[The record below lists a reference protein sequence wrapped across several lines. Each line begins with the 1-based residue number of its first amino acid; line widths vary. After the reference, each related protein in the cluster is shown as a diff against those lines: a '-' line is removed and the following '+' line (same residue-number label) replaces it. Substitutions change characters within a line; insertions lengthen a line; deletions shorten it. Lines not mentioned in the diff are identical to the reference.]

1 MALTQE
7 EQMQQ
12 FNDKS
17 KSQVQQYNEQQQ
29 TMQMGTGN
37 PQSATYQASL
47 GPAATNQQPTQFATQ
62 ITPEQ
67 LAAQT
72 QANAA
77 QNSYTPTQQ
86 PAAVIRAGQPSA
98 QQNVAQQPDA
108 DAIQAQMQQQQ
119 QKQQQINNA
128 MQERFGE
135 RGKPD
140 NFIPE
145 FESKMKALQDNMKA
159 TNSAFF
165 TSKGIAE
172 GDYPAMRKYMRDNPN
187 AEQELDAVLQTDQQQ
202 VDALTQQLESNPA
215 FQAFQTEAREYQQQL
230 ESDGTK
236 GRGGDFAAAAS
247 ALVGIGGPERRITD
261 DPDPVDILQTDPVLE
276 QPPTT
281 DSPKVFSPQQDKL
294 DVVNQ
299 ELADLYANK
308 DTDVPGP
315 ELKGEARTK
324 ALYDI
329 NQSLLTV
336 ATSNTYDEKYD
347 LVPPYGEVNIA
358 DSVALLRF
366 QNGMTVDQA
375 VTDKMN
381 ALLES
386 ARGTVKLG
394 APRDYIPI
402 DSSEL
407 PEGFTVPA
415 EGVPTEETVEVFH
428 NPITGETFTATTTG
442 FGVPANSDWVR
453 GAPPEGQWD
462 AISAKTK
469 EQQNASLAAMGE
481 GQQRL
486 VSTAIKSPEDLAQA
500 ATVAK
505 IDPDTTG
512 AEIAEGTGDAG
523 KTTDITAK
531 TITDGESA
539 ATPEDITASTYDA
552 TQSTDR
558 VKQALEGG
566 VDFNTMIDSV
576 KGTGPV
582 KDLYGEISWDAT
594 TGKFKTSGTEGGY
607 DQTGMP
613 LMGMPPREYTPEE
626 FSEEFDTPLVTT
638 KGVKAADS
646 DVTKSVTG
654 AVGTLSEGAKPVGA
668 TMDPDFD
675 ADIAAGKRVIGDK
688 ELSEAQGQDAEAIKT
703 AISEGKAAAAIEAA
717 QTTVGDKEIAKAA
730 QIAEKDMATA
740 EAMTMEGLADD
751 AVAVAKKME
760 AFTVDD
766 GTLAE
771 FKEGKIEAQDT
782 VQGQLTSLMASF
794 DDGTPS
800 WAAGAMR
807 AANEAMAT
815 RGLSGSSM
823 AAAAIVQAAMESA
836 LPIAMQDADTFRSM
850 KLDNLGRQ
858 QQIALTNAA
867 AQQGVKLQNFTAEQ
881 TAMLQNSQNA
891 FSLQTQNLSNM
902 QAAVIATAQ
911 IKASL
916 QGKNLDNLQQANLAE
931 AARYAEV
938 NNLNLNN
945 RQQALLQDSLNN
957 TQVSLAN
964 LSNKQQAYTTDANLA
979 ASLQGKQIDNKQ
991 QVAVLNSAK
1000 YMEANNLSFSSE
1012 EREELHNSEL
1022 MTSIGLAELS
1032 NKQAATLQ
1040 KAAAFAAMDMT
1051 NLSNQQQA
1059 QVENARNF
1067 LQMDLANL
1075 SNEQQVE
1082 IFKAQSIQQSIL
1094 SDTAASN
1101 AAKQFNASSENQTNQ
1116 FMADLKSTTDRFNVT
1131 QANAIKQFNVSEENA
1146 IATFNKEQS
1155 DARDEF
1161 NTKNALVLA
1170 QSNAAWRQSVAT
1182 ADTAAQNDANMQ
1194 LAKTE
1199 NAFTASTLDQVWQ
1212 RERDLL
1218 SYAWQADNNALDRI
1232 NNVILED
1239 MRLDTATSNN
1249 AATIAA
1255 SERVARSNM
1264 WGQIGAAAVKGADLF
1279 GLG

>member
-1 MALTQE
+1 MDLEAQIAAINAKYAPLLV
-7 EQMQQ
+7 
-12 FNDKS
+12 NA
-17 KSQVQQYNEQQQ
+17 
-29 TMQMGTGN
+29 GN
-37 PQSATYQASL
+37 QDEPGEAKRIVNAQKDAEILAVRNA
-47 GPAATNQQPTQFATQ
+47 AATTTASTKSGSTNVSYVDGVKQATFD
-62 ITPEQ
+62 T
-67 LAAQT
+67 L
-72 QANAA
+72 
-77 QNSYTPTQQ
+77 QN
-86 PAAVIRAGQPSA
+86 QPSNNSVSKNPADYGSIGNQTFSAEDILKASVGQGTLYSEYDINGDGKIGSEDALLVA
-98 QQNVAQQPDA
+98 QQNNGNSFAPYL
-108 DAIQAQMQQQQ
+108 MT
-119 QKQQQINNA
+119 
-128 MQERFGE
+128 
-135 RGKPD
+135 
-140 NFIPE
+140 PE
-145 FESKMKALQDNMKA
+145 FGTGVFDPIRQQ
-159 TNSAFF
+159 TN
-165 TSKGIAE
+165 
-172 GDYPAMRKYMRDNPN
+172 
-187 AEQELDAVLQTDQQQ
+187 LD
-202 VDALTQQLESNPA
+202 
-215 FQAFQTEAREYQQQL
+215 
-230 ESDGTK
+230 K
-236 GRGGDFAAAAS
+236 
-247 ALVGIGGPERRITD
+247 
-261 DPDPVDILQTDPVLE
+261 
-276 QPPTT
+276 
-281 DSPKVFSPQQDKL
+281 
-294 DVVNQ
+294 VNQ
-299 ELADLYANK
+299 ELADLYAM
-308 DTDVPGP
+308 DRTQYDVDYQP
-315 ELKGEARTK
+315 
-324 ALYDI
+324 
-329 NQSLLTV
+329 
-336 ATSNTYDEKYD
+336 
-347 LVPPYGEVNIA
+347 
-358 DSVALLRF
+358 
-366 QNGMTVDQA
+366 
-375 VTDKMN
+375 VT
-381 ALLES
+381 
-386 ARGTVKLG
+386 
-394 APRDYIPI
+394 
-402 DSSEL
+402 EL
-407 PEGFTVPA
+407 PKGVSEPA
-415 EGVPTEETVEVFH
+415 EDAD
-428 NPITGETFTATTTG
+428 ITGEGETFYNPKTGQTYTTPNSG
-442 FGVPANSDWVR
+442 YSVPKGGDWVK
-453 GAPPEGQWD
+453 GTPEGKFNAYD
-462 AISAKTK
+462 LALAAKTK
-469 EQQNASLAAMGE
+469 EQQAASLAAMGE
-481 GQQRL
+481 GQQDL
-486 VSTAIKSPEDLAQA
+486 VSTAIKSPEDLAQEA
-500 ATVAK
+500 AVAK
-505 IDPDTTG
+505 IDPDTAG
-512 AEIAEGTGDAG
+512 AEIPTGGVDFRTMIDNINVETRGGDPLEKLIGAISWDATAGKFKTAGTEGGYDGLGMPQLGMPAKEYTPEEFAKEFDTPLVIAPTPGDAG

-531 TITDGESA
+531 TITDGAKAKTPDTIKA
-539 ATPEDITASTYDA
+539 ATYDA
-552 TQSTDR
+552 DKSLTD
-558 VKQALEGG
+558 
-566 VDFNTMIDSV
+566 
-576 KGTGPV
+576 V
-582 KDLYGEISWDAT
+582 KDELSN
-594 TGKFKTSGTEGGY
+594 
-607 DQTGMP
+607 
-613 LMGMPPREYTPEE
+613 
-626 FSEEFDTPLVTT
+626 
-638 KGVKAADS
+638 VKAADG

-654 AVGTLSEGAKPVGA
+654 AVGNLSEGAKPVGA

-675 ADIAAGKRVIGDK
+675 ADIAAGKRVILEGSK

-703 AISEGKAAAAIEAA
+703 AISEGEAAAPIEAA
-717 QTTVGDKEIAKAA
+717 QTTVGTKEIAKAA
-730 QIAEKDMATA
+730 KIAEKDMATA
-740 EAMTMEGLADD
+740 EAMTMDGLAYD
-751 AVAVAKKME
+751 AVAVAKKMQ
-760 AFTVDD
+760 AFTIDD

-836 LPIAMQDADTFRSM
+836 LPIAVQDADTFRSM

-945 RQQALLQDSLNN
+945 RQQAVLQDSLNN

-1040 KAAAFAAMDMT
+1040 KAAAFAAMDMA

-1116 FMADLKSTTDRFNVT
+1116 FMADLKATTDRFNVT
-1131 QANAIKQFNVSEENA
+1131 QENAIKQFNVSEQNA

-1155 DARDEF
+1155 DSRDEF
-1161 NTKNALVLA
+1161 NTKNALVVA

-1218 SYAWQADNNALDRI
+1218 SYAWQADNNSLDRI
-1232 NNVILED
+1232 NSVILED

-1264 WGQIGAAAVKGADLF
+1264 WGQIGAAAVKGTDLF
-1279 GLG
+1279 G

>member
-1 MALTQE
+1 VDLEAQIAAINAKYAPLLV
-7 EQMQQ
+7 
-12 FNDKS
+12 DA
-17 KSQVQQYNEQQQ
+17 VNESGAEKVKVKAQK
-29 TMQMGTGN
+29 
-37 PQSATYQASL
+37 
-47 GPAATNQQPTQFATQ
+47 AA
-62 ITPEQ
+62 E
-67 LAAQT
+67 
-72 QANAA
+72 
-77 QNSYTPTQQ
+77 
-86 PAAVIRAGQPSA
+86 IRAA
-98 QQNVAQQPDA
+98 
-108 DAIQAQMQQQQ
+108 
-119 QKQQQINNA
+119 
-128 MQERFGE
+128 
-135 RGKPD
+135 
-140 NFIPE
+140 
-145 FESKMKALQDNMKA
+145 KA
-159 TNSAFF
+159 
-165 TSKGIAE
+165 
-172 GDYPAMRKYMRDNPN
+172 
-187 AEQELDAVLQTDQQQ
+187 
-202 VDALTQQLESNPA
+202 
-215 FQAFQTEAREYQQQL
+215 
-230 ESDGTK
+230 
-236 GRGGDFAAAAS
+236 AAAAS
-247 ALVGIGGPERRITD
+247 SVTITGTGDTGSLPEGVTPVASSQAVGYEEAIGGEQLTRGSDGLYYLNGVLATGDSSKSGSANVKYVNGVKQATFATLQNQPTGTPFSKNPADYGSIGNQTFSAE
-261 DPDPVDILQTDPVLE
+261 DILKASAGQGTLYSEYDINGDGKINSADAQLVLQQNNNNKSAPYLMPPEFGTGVFDPIRQQTNL
-276 QPPTT
+276 
-281 DSPKVFSPQQDKL
+281 DK
-294 DVVNQ
+294 VNQ
-299 ELADLYANK
+299 ELADLYTM
-308 DTDVPGP
+308 DRTQYDVDYQP
-315 ELKGEARTK
+315 
-324 ALYDI
+324 
-329 NQSLLTV
+329 
-336 ATSNTYDEKYD
+336 
-347 LVPPYGEVNIA
+347 
-358 DSVALLRF
+358 
-366 QNGMTVDQA
+366 
-375 VTDKMN
+375 VT
-381 ALLES
+381 
-386 ARGTVKLG
+386 
-394 APRDYIPI
+394 
-402 DSSEL
+402 EL
-407 PEGFTVPA
+407 PKGVSEPA
-415 EGVPTEETVEVFH
+415 EGADVKGE
-428 NPITGETFTATTTG
+428 GETFYNPKTGQTYTTPNSG
-442 FGVPANSDWVR
+442 YSVPEGGDWVK
-453 GAPPEGQWD
+453 GTPEGKFNSYD
-462 AISAKTK
+462 LALAAKTS
-469 EQQNASLAAMGE
+469 EQQAASLAAMGE
-481 GQQRL
+481 GQQDL
-486 VSTAIKSPEDLAQA
+486 VSTAIKNPEDLAQK

-505 IDPDTTG
+505 IDPDTKG
-512 AEIAEGTGDAG
+512 AEIATSVPRDYKQVSSEEAGFTPPPADTAVTQAFEDFYNPVTGETVTVNTGGYTPPKDWVKGTPEGQFQAAGPGDAG

-539 ATPEDITASTYDA
+539 DTPAAISAETYSADKSL
-552 TQSTDR
+552 T
-558 VKQALEGG
+558 E
-566 VDFNTMIDSV
+566 
-576 KGTGPV
+576 V
-582 KDLYGEISWDAT
+582 KDELLD
-594 TGKFKTSGTEGGY
+594 
-607 DQTGMP
+607 
-613 LMGMPPREYTPEE
+613 
-626 FSEEFDTPLVTT
+626 
-638 KGVKAADS
+638 VKAAEG
-646 DVTKSVTG
+646 DVTKSVTE
-654 AVGTLSEGAKPVGA
+654 AVGNLSEDAKPVGA

-675 ADIAAGKRVIGDK
+675 ADIAAGKRQILEGSK

-703 AISEGKAAAAIEAA
+703 AISEGKAAAPIEAA
-717 QTTVGDKEIAKAA
+717 QTTVGTKEIAKAA

-740 EAMTMEGLADD
+740 EAMTMDGLADD

-760 AFTVDD
+760 AFTIDD

-945 RQQALLQDSLNN
+945 RQQAVLQDSLNN

-1082 IFKAQSIQQSIL
+1082 IFKAQSIQQTIL

-1101 AAKQFNASSENQTNQ
+1101 ASKQFNASSENQTNQ

-1146 IATFNKEQS
+1146 IAKFNKEQS
-1155 DARDEF
+1155 DSRDEF
-1161 NTKNALVLA
+1161 NTKNALVVA
-1170 QSNAAWRQSVAT
+1170 QSNALWRQSVAT
-1182 ADTAAQNDANMQ
+1182 TDTAEQNEANMQ

-1218 SYAWQADNNALDRI
+1218 SYAWQADNNSLDRI
-1232 NNVILED
+1232 NSVILED
-1239 MRLDTATSNN
+1239 MRLDTDKSTN
-1249 AATIAA
+1249 AATLAA
-1255 SERVARSNM
+1255 SERNARAAM
-1264 WGQIGAAAVKGADLF
+1264 YGQIGAAAVKGTDIF
-1279 GLG
+1279 SG

>member
-1 MALTQE
+1 MDLEAQIAAINAKYAPLLTTA
-7 EQMQQ
+7 
-12 FNDKS
+12 
-17 KSQVQQYNEQQQ
+17 QQ
-29 TMQMGTGN
+29 TQDEPGEAMRRLNGQKR
-37 PQSATYQASL
+37 A
-47 GPAATNQQPTQFATQ
+47 
-62 ITPEQ
+62 E
-67 LAAQT
+67 
-72 QANAA
+72 
-77 QNSYTPTQQ
+77 
-86 PAAVIRAGQPSA
+86 IRA
-98 QQNVAQQPDA
+98 VR
-108 DAIQAQMQQQQ
+108 
-119 QKQQQINNA
+119 NA
-128 MQERFGE
+128 
-135 RGKPD
+135 
-140 NFIPE
+140 
-145 FESKMKALQDNMKA
+145 
-159 TNSAFF
+159 
-165 TSKGIAE
+165 
-172 GDYPAMRKYMRDNPN
+172 
-187 AEQELDAVLQTDQQQ
+187 
-202 VDALTQQLESNPA
+202 
-215 FQAFQTEAREYQQQL
+215 
-230 ESDGTK
+230 
-236 GRGGDFAAAAS
+236 AAAAS
-247 ALVGIGGPERRITD
+247 SATTD
-261 DPDPVDILQTDPVLE
+261 DTTEGGDGVSPGE
-276 QPPTT
+276 QPITP
-281 DSPKVFSPQQDKL
+281 SPFDQFQPPEFGTGVFDPNRQQTNLDK
-294 DVVNQ
+294 VNQ
-299 ELADLYANK
+299 ELADLYAM
-308 DTDVPGP
+308 D
-315 ELKGEARTK
+315 RTQ
-324 ALYDI
+324 Y
-329 NQSLLTV
+329 
-336 ATSNTYDEKYD
+336 
-347 LVPPYGEVNIA
+347 EV
-358 DSVALLRF
+358 DY
-366 QNGMTVDQA
+366 QP
-375 VTDKMN
+375 VT
-381 ALLES
+381 
-386 ARGTVKLG
+386 
-394 APRDYIPI
+394 
-402 DSSEL
+402 EL
-407 PEGFTVPA
+407 PEGVSEPA
-415 EGVPTEETVEVFH
+415 EGADVTGE
-428 NPITGETFTATTTG
+428 GETFYNPKTGQTYTTPNG
-442 FGVPANSDWVR
+442 GYSVPEGSDWVK
-453 GAPPEGQWD
+453 GTPEGKFNSYD
-462 AISAKTK
+462 VALAAKTK
-469 EQQNASLAAMGE
+469 EQQAASLAAMGE
-481 GQQRL
+481 GQQEL

-500 ATVAK
+500 ATVAT

-512 AEIAEGTGDAG
+512 ADIATGTGDAG
-523 KTTDITAK
+523 ATTDITAK
-531 TITDGESA
+531 TITGGESA
-539 ATPEDITASTYDA
+539 DTPVDITAETYDA
-552 TQSTDR
+552 DKSLTD
-558 VKQALEGG
+558 
-566 VDFNTMIDSV
+566 
-576 KGTGPV
+576 V
-582 KDLYGEISWDAT
+582 KDELSDVE
-594 TGKFKTSGTEGGY
+594 
-607 DQTGMP
+607 
-613 LMGMPPREYTPEE
+613 
-626 FSEEFDTPLVTT
+626 
-638 KGVKAADS
+638 AAAG
-646 DVTKSVTG
+646 DVTKDVTG
-654 AVGTLSEGAKPVGA
+654 AVGTLSKKAQPVGA

-675 ADIAAGKRVIGDK
+675 ADITARKRVIDAK
-688 ELSEAQGQDAEAIKT
+688 ELAKAQGQDAEAIKT
-703 AISEGKAAAAIEAA
+703 AISQGEAAAPIEAA
-717 QTTVGDKEIAKAA
+717 QTTVGTKEIAKAA

-740 EAMTMEGLADD
+740 EAMTMDGLADD

-916 QGKNLDNLQQANLAE
+916 QGKNLDNQQQANLAE

-964 LSNKQQAYTTDANLA
+964 LSNRQKAYTTDANLA
-979 ASLQGKQIDNKQ
+979 ASLQGQQIDNKQ
-991 QVAVLNSAK
+991 QIAVLNSAR
-1000 YMEANNLSFSSE
+1000 YTEANNLSFSSE
-1012 EREELHNSEL
+1012 ERAVLHNSEL

-1040 KAAAFAAMDMT
+1040 KAAAFASMDMA

-1082 IFKAQSIQQSIL
+1082 IFKAQSIQQTIL

-1146 IATFNKEQS
+1146 IATFNKEQA

-1161 NTKNALVLA
+1161 NTKNALVVA
-1170 QSNAAWRQSVAT
+1170 QSNALWRQSVAT
-1182 ADTAAQNDANMQ
+1182 ADTAAQNEANMQ

-1239 MRLDTATSNN
+1239 MRLDTTASNN

-1264 WGQIGAAAVKGADLF
+1264 WGKVGAAVVAGADLF
-1279 GLG
+1279 GPK

>member
-1 MALTQE
+1 MALTPE

-17 KSQVQQYNEQQQ
+17 TSQVQQYNEQQQ
-29 TMQMGTGN
+29 VVTPSASTGN
-37 PQSATYQASL
+37 ALGVPASR
-47 GPAATNQQPTQFATQ
+47 GGVPNQQATQ

-67 LAAQT
+67 MAAQQ

-98 QQNVAQQPDA
+98 QQNVAQQPAA
-108 DAIQAQMQQQQ
+108 DAIQAQMQQQK
-119 QKQQQINNA
+119 QKQQQISNA

-187 AEQELDAVLQTDQQQ
+187 ARQELNAVLQTDQQQ

-236 GRGGDFAAAAS
+236 GRGGDF
-247 ALVGIGGPERRITD
+247 IGGPERRIPED
-261 DPDPVDILQTDPVLE
+261 QDLRDILQIDPVLE

-281 DSPKVFSPQQDKL
+281 DSPKAFSPQQDKL

-324 ALYDI
+324 ALDDI

-336 ATSNTYDEKYD
+336 MQSNTYDEKYD

-366 QNGMTVDQA
+366 QTNQPVDQA
-375 VTDKMN
+375 VTDKAN

-469 EQQNASLAAMGE
+469 EQQKASLAAMGE

-486 VSTAIKSPEDLAQA
+486 VSTAIKNPENLARKA
-500 ATVAK
+500 AVAT
-505 IDPDTTG
+505 IDPDAAGTM
-512 AEIAEGTGDAG
+512 IAAGTGDAG
-523 KTTDITAK
+523 ATTDITAK

-539 ATPEDITASTYDA
+539 DTPDDITAATYDA
-552 TQSTDR
+552 DKSLTD
-558 VKQALEGG
+558 
-566 VDFNTMIDSV
+566 
-576 KGTGPV
+576 V
-582 KDLYGEISWDAT
+582 KDEL
-594 TGKFKTSGTEGGY
+594 
-607 DQTGMP
+607 
-613 LMGMPPREYTPEE
+613 
-626 FSEEFDTPLVTT
+626 
-638 KGVKAADS
+638 S
-646 DVTKSVTG
+646 DVEAAQDGDVTRDVTG
-654 AVGTLSEGAKPVGA
+654 AVGTLSEGAQPVGA

-675 ADIAAGKRVIGDK
+675 ADIAAGKRVVGDK
-688 ELSEAQGQDAEAIKT
+688 ELVKAQGQDAEAIKT
-703 AISEGKAAAAIEAA
+703 AIAQGEAAAPIEAA
-717 QTTVGDKEIAKAA
+717 QTTVGTKEIAKAA

-740 EAMTMEGLADD
+740 EAMTMDGLADD

-760 AFTVDD
+760 AFTIDD

-794 DDGTPS
+794 DDGTPA

-807 AANEAMAT
+807 AANAAMAT

-916 QGKNLDNLQQANLAE
+916 QGKNLDNQQQANLAE

-964 LSNKQQAYTTDANLA
+964 LSNRQKAYTTDANLA
-979 ASLQGKQIDNKQ
+979 AALQGQQIDNKQ
-991 QVAVLNSAK
+991 QTAVLNSAR
-1000 YMEANNLSFSSE
+1000 YTEANNLSFSSE
-1012 EREELHNSEL
+1012 ERAVLHNSEL

-1032 NKQAATLQ
+1032 NKQSATLQ
-1040 KAAAFAAMDMT
+1040 KAAAFASMDMA

-1146 IATFNKEQS
+1146 IATFNKEQA

-1161 NTKNALVLA
+1161 NTKNALVVA
-1170 QSNAAWRQSVAT
+1170 QSNALWRQSVAT
-1182 ADTAAQNDANMQ
+1182 ANTAAQNEANMQ

-1239 MRLDTATSNN
+1239 MRLDTAASNN

-1264 WGQIGAAAVKGADLF
+1264 WGQVGAAAVKGADLF
-1279 GLG
+1279 GT

>member
-1 MALTQE
+1 MALTPE

-67 LAAQT
+67 MAAQQ

-98 QQNVAQQPDA
+98 QQNVAQQPAA

-119 QKQQQINNA
+119 KQQQISNA

-187 AEQELDAVLQTDQQQ
+187 AEQELDAALQTDQQQ
-202 VDALTQQLESNPA
+202 VDSLTQQLESNPA

-230 ESDGTK
+230 ESDGIK
-236 GRGGDFAAAAS
+236 GSVDDF
-247 ALVGIGGPERRITD
+247 IGGPALP
-261 DPDPVDILQTDPVLE
+261 PDSISTEDQDLRDILQTDPVLE

-281 DSPKVFSPQQDKL
+281 DSPKAFSPQQDKL

-324 ALYDI
+324 ALDEFSQTIYKA
-329 NQSLLTV
+329 V
-336 ATSNTYDEKYD
+336 ADDTYDEKYD
-347 LVPPYGEVNIA
+347 LVAPFGEITTEDGIA
-358 DSVALLRF
+358 AQRF
-366 QNGMTVDQA
+366 QTNQPVDQA

-486 VSTAIKSPEDLAQA
+486 VSTAIKNPENLARKA
-500 ATVAK
+500 AVAT
-505 IDPDTTG
+505 IDPDAAGTM
-512 AEIAEGTGDAG
+512 IAAGTGDAG
-523 KTTDITAK
+523 ATTDITAK

-539 ATPEDITASTYDA
+539 DTPEDITAATYDA
-552 TQSTDR
+552 AQSTDK

-566 VDFNTMIDSV
+566 VDFQTMIDNINV
-576 KGTGPV
+576 ATRGGEPLEQFT
-582 KDLYGEISWDAT
+582 GEISWDAT
-594 TGKFKTSGTEGGY
+594 AGKFKTAGTEGGY

-613 LMGMPPREYTPEE
+613 IVGMPPREYTPEE

-638 KGVKAADS
+638 GGVKAAQDG

-654 AVGTLSEGAKPVGA
+654 AVGTLSEGAQPVGA

-675 ADIAAGKRVIGDK
+675 ADIAAGKRVVGDK
-688 ELSEAQGQDAEAIKT
+688 ELVKAQGQDAEAIKT
-703 AISEGKAAAAIEAA
+703 AIAQGEAAAPIEAA
-717 QTTVGDKEIAKAA
+717 QTTVGTKEIAKAA

-740 EAMTMEGLADD
+740 EAMTMDGLADD

-760 AFTVDD
+760 AFTIDD

-794 DDGTPS
+794 DDGTPA

-823 AAAAIVQAAMESA
+823 AAASIVQAAMESA

-916 QGKNLDNLQQANLAE
+916 QGKNLDNQQQANLAE

-964 LSNKQQAYTTDANLA
+964 LSNRQKAYTTDANLA
-979 ASLQGKQIDNKQ
+979 AALQGQQIDNKQ
-991 QVAVLNSAK
+991 QTAVLNSAR
-1000 YMEANNLSFSSE
+1000 YTEANNLSFSSE
-1012 EREELHNSEL
+1012 ERAVLHNSEL

-1032 NKQAATLQ
+1032 NKQSATLQ
-1040 KAAAFAAMDMT
+1040 KAAAFASMDMA

-1146 IATFNKEQS
+1146 IATFNKEQA

-1161 NTKNALVLA
+1161 NTKNALVVA
-1170 QSNAAWRQSVAT
+1170 QSNALWRQSVAT
-1182 ADTAAQNDANMQ
+1182 ANTAAQNEANMQ

-1232 NNVILED
+1232 NNVIIQD
-1239 MRLDTATSNN
+1239 MISNTATSNAAAAA
-1249 AATIAA
+1249 AATERA
-1255 SERVARSNM
+1255 SRANM
-1264 WGQIGAAAVKGADLF
+1264 WGQIGAAAVKGADIF
-1279 GLG
+1279 NLG

>member
-67 LAAQT
+67 MAAQQ

-98 QQNVAQQPDA
+98 QQNVAQQPAA
-108 DAIQAQMQQQQ
+108 DAIQAQMQQ
-119 QKQQQINNA
+119 QQQINNA

-140 NFIPE
+140 NFVPE

-236 GRGGDFAAAAS
+236 GRGGDF
-247 ALVGIGGPERRITD
+247 IGGPERRITED
-261 DPDPVDILQTDPVLE
+261 QDPVDILQPDPVLE

-281 DSPKVFSPQQDKL
+281 KAFSPQQDKL

-324 ALYDI
+324 ALDDI

-336 ATSNTYDEKYD
+336 MQSNTYDEKYD

-366 QNGMTVDQA
+366 QTNQPVDQA
-375 VTDKMN
+375 VTDKAN

-469 EQQNASLAAMGE
+469 EQQKASLAAMGE

-486 VSTAIKSPEDLAQA
+486 VSTAIKNPENLARKA
-500 ATVAK
+500 AVAT
-505 IDPDTTG
+505 IDPDAAGTM
-512 AEIAEGTGDAG
+512 IAAGTGDAG
-523 KTTDITAK
+523 ATTDITAK

-539 ATPEDITASTYDA
+539 DTPDDITAATYAA
-552 TQSTDR
+552 TQSTDK

-613 LMGMPPREYTPEE
+613 LIGMPPREYTPEE

-638 KGVKAADS
+638 EGVKAADG
-646 DVTKSVTG
+646 DVTKDVTG
-654 AVGTLSEGAKPVGA
+654 AVGTLSTEAQPVGA
-668 TMDPDFD
+668 TMDPNFD
-675 ADIAAGKRVIGDK
+675 ADIAAGKRVILEGSK
-688 ELSEAQGQDAEAIKT
+688 ELATAQGQGAEAIKT
-703 AISEGKAAAAIEAA
+703 DIAEGEAASAILAA
-717 QTTVGDKEIAKAA
+717 QTTVGTEEIAKAA

-740 EAMTMEGLADD
+740 EAMTMDGLADD
-751 AVAVAKKME
+751 AVAVAKKMK
-760 AFTVDD
+760 AFTIDD

-916 QGKNLDNLQQANLAE
+916 QGKNLDNQQQANLAE

-964 LSNKQQAYTTDANLA
+964 LSNRQKAYTTDANLA
-979 ASLQGKQIDNKQ
+979 AALQGKQIDNKQ

-1146 IATFNKEQS
+1146 IATFNKEQA

-1161 NTKNALVLA
+1161 NTKNALVVA
-1170 QSNAAWRQSVAT
+1170 QSNALWRQSVAT
-1182 ADTAAQNDANMQ
+1182 ADTAAQNEANMQ

-1232 NNVILED
+1232 NNVIIQD
-1239 MRLDTATSNN
+1239 MVSNTTTSNAAAAA
-1249 AATIAA
+1249 AATERAA
-1255 SERVARSNM
+1255 RANM
-1264 WGQIGAAAVKGADLF
+1264 YGQIGGALVKGANIF
-1279 GLG
+1279 GT

>member
-1 MALTQE
+1 MDLEAQIAAINAKYAPLL
-7 EQMQQ
+7 
-12 FNDKS
+12 
-17 KSQVQQYNEQQQ
+17 VYAGNEDEPGEAKRIVNAQK
-29 TMQMGTGN
+29 
-37 PQSATYQASL
+37 
-47 GPAATNQQPTQFATQ
+47 AAE
-62 ITPEQ
+62 I
-67 LAAQT
+67 LAAK
-72 QANAA
+72 N
-77 QNSYTPTQQ
+77 
-86 PAAVIRAGQPSA
+86 
-98 QQNVAQQPDA
+98 
-108 DAIQAQMQQQQ
+108 
-119 QKQQQINNA
+119 
-128 MQERFGE
+128 
-135 RGKPD
+135 
-140 NFIPE
+140 
-145 FESKMKALQDNMKA
+145 
-159 TNSAFF
+159 
-165 TSKGIAE
+165 
-172 GDYPAMRKYMRDNPN
+172 
-187 AEQELDAVLQTDQQQ
+187 
-202 VDALTQQLESNPA
+202 
-215 FQAFQTEAREYQQQL
+215 
-230 ESDGTK
+230 
-236 GRGGDFAAAAS
+236 AAAAS
-247 ALVGIGGPERRITD
+247 SATTGGGTNAYDAATGTYSHAGKTGLTQAEYQASVAAAQAAMQDDTYTSPGGPSITPSPFD
-261 DPDPVDILQTDPVLE
+261 QF
-276 QPPTT
+276 QPPEFGTG
-281 DSPKVFSPQQDKL
+281 VFDPNRQQTNLDK
-294 DVVNQ
+294 VNQ
-299 ELADLYANK
+299 ELADLYTM
-308 DTDVPGP
+308 D
-315 ELKGEARTK
+315 RTQ
-324 ALYDI
+324 Y
-329 NQSLLTV
+329 
-336 ATSNTYDEKYD
+336 
-347 LVPPYGEVNIA
+347 EV
-358 DSVALLRF
+358 DY
-366 QNGMTVDQA
+366 QP
-375 VTDKMN
+375 VT
-381 ALLES
+381 
-386 ARGTVKLG
+386 
-394 APRDYIPI
+394 
-402 DSSEL
+402 EL
-407 PEGFTVPA
+407 PKGVSEPA
-415 EGVPTEETVEVFH
+415 EGAD
-428 NPITGETFTATTTG
+428 ITGEGETFYNPKTGQTYTTPNSG
-442 FGVPANSDWVR
+442 YSVPEGGDWVK
-453 GAPPEGQWD
+453 GTPEGKFNSYD
-462 AISAKTK
+462 VALAAKTK
-469 EQQNASLAAMGE
+469 EQQAASLAAMGE
-481 GQQRL
+481 GQQDL
-486 VSTAIKSPEDLAQA
+486 VSTAIKSPEDLAQEA
-500 ATVAK
+500 AVAK
-505 IDPDTTG
+505 IDPDTAG
-512 AEIAEGTGDAG
+512 AEIPTGGVDFRTMIDNTNVATRGGDPLESIYGAISWDATAGKFRTAGTEGGYDGLGMPQVGMPPKEYTPEEFAKEFDTPLVIAPTPGDAG

-531 TITDGESA
+531 TITDGVKA
-539 ATPEDITASTYDA
+539 KTPDTITAATYDA
-552 TQSTDR
+552 DKSLTD
-558 VKQALEGG
+558 
-566 VDFNTMIDSV
+566 
-576 KGTGPV
+576 V
-582 KDLYGEISWDAT
+582 KDELSDVE
-594 TGKFKTSGTEGGY
+594 
-607 DQTGMP
+607 
-613 LMGMPPREYTPEE
+613 
-626 FSEEFDTPLVTT
+626 
-638 KGVKAADS
+638 AADG

-668 TMDPDFD
+668 TMDPNFN
-675 ADIAAGKRVIGDK
+675 ADIAAGKRVIEAK

-703 AISEGKAAAAIEAA
+703 AISEGKAAAPIEAA
-717 QTTVGDKEIAKAA
+717 QTTVGTKEIAKAA
-730 QIAEKDMATA
+730 QISEKDMATA
-740 EAMTMEGLADD
+740 EAMTMDGLADD
-751 AVAVAKKME
+751 AVAVAKKMQ
-760 AFTVDD
+760 AFTIDD

-945 RQQALLQDSLNN
+945 RQQAVLQDSLNN

-1101 AAKQFNASSENQTNQ
+1101 AAKQFNASSKNQTNQ
-1116 FMADLKSTTDRFNVT
+1116 FMADLKATTDRFNVT
-1131 QANAIKQFNVSEENA
+1131 QENAIKQFNVSEENA

-1155 DARDEF
+1155 DSRDEF
-1161 NTKNALVLA
+1161 NTKNALVVA

-1182 ADTAAQNDANMQ
+1182 ADTAAQNEANMQ

-1218 SYAWQADNNALDRI
+1218 SYAWQADNNSLDRI
-1232 NNVILED
+1232 NSVIIQD
-1239 MRLDTATSNN
+1239 MITDTATSNN
-1249 AATIAA
+1249 AATNAA
-1255 SERVARSNM
+1255 SERNARAVM
-1264 WGQIGAAAVKGADLF
+1264 YGQIGGALAKGIDLW
-1279 GLG
+1279 

>member
-1 MALTQE
+1 MDLEAQIAAINAKYAPLLAAA
-7 EQMQQ
+7 
-12 FNDKS
+12 
-17 KSQVQQYNEQQQ
+17 QQ
-29 TMQMGTGN
+29 TQDEPGE
-37 PQSATYQASL
+37 A
-47 GPAATNQQPTQFATQ
+47 
-62 ITPEQ
+62 
-67 LAAQT
+67 
-72 QANAA
+72 
-77 QNSYTPTQQ
+77 
-86 PAAVIRAGQPSA
+86 IRQVSA
-98 QQNVAQQPDA
+98 QKAA
-108 DAIQAQMQQQQ
+108 AI
-119 QKQQQINNA
+119 
-128 MQERFGE
+128 
-135 RGKPD
+135 
-140 NFIPE
+140 
-145 FESKMKALQDNMKA
+145 KAAKA
-159 TNSAFF
+159 
-165 TSKGIAE
+165 
-172 GDYPAMRKYMRDNPN
+172 
-187 AEQELDAVLQTDQQQ
+187 
-202 VDALTQQLESNPA
+202 
-215 FQAFQTEAREYQQQL
+215 
-230 ESDGTK
+230 
-236 GRGGDFAAAAS
+236 AAAAS
-247 ALVGIGGPERRITD
+247 SDTTDATTD
-261 DPDPVDILQTDPVLE
+261 DTTEGGDLETSPGE
-276 QPPTT
+276 QPITP
-281 DSPKVFSPQQDKL
+281 SPFDQFQPPEFGTGVFDPNRQQTNLDK
-294 DVVNQ
+294 VNQ
-299 ELADLYANK
+299 ELADLYAM
-308 DTDVPGP
+308 D
-315 ELKGEARTK
+315 RTQ
-324 ALYDI
+324 Y
-329 NQSLLTV
+329 
-336 ATSNTYDEKYD
+336 
-347 LVPPYGEVNIA
+347 EV
-358 DSVALLRF
+358 DY
-366 QNGMTVDQA
+366 QP
-375 VTDKMN
+375 VT
-381 ALLES
+381 
-386 ARGTVKLG
+386 
-394 APRDYIPI
+394 
-402 DSSEL
+402 EL
-407 PEGFTVPA
+407 PEGVSEPA
-415 EGVPTEETVEVFH
+415 EGADVTGE
-428 NPITGETFTATTTG
+428 GETFYNPKTGQTYTTPNG
-442 FGVPANSDWVR
+442 GYSVPEGSDWVK
-453 GAPPEGQWD
+453 GAPEGKFNSYD
-462 AISAKTK
+462 VALAAKTK
-469 EQQNASLAAMGE
+469 EQQAASLAAMGE
-481 GQQRL
+481 GQQEL
-486 VSTAIKSPEDLAQA
+486 VSTAIKSPEDLAQEA
-500 ATVAK
+500 VVAK
-505 IDPDTTG
+505 IDPDTKGT
-512 AEIAEGTGDAG
+512 EIPT
-523 KTTDITAK
+523 
-531 TITDGESA
+531 
-539 ATPEDITASTYDA
+539 
-552 TQSTDR
+552 
-558 VKQALEGG
+558 GG

-576 KGTGPV
+576 KGIGPV

-613 LMGMPPREYTPEE
+613 LIGMPPREYTPEE
-626 FSEEFDTPLVTT
+626 FSEAFDTPLVIEPTPGDAGATT
-638 KGVKAADS
+638 DITAKTITEGESADTPEDITAETYDADKSLTDVKDELSDVEAADG

-1161 NTKNALVLA
+1161 NTKNALVVA

>member
-1 MALTQE
+1 MDLEAQIAAINAKYAPLLVNAGNQDE
-7 EQMQQ
+7 P
-12 FNDKS
+12 
-17 KSQVQQYNEQQQ
+17 NEAKRIVNAQK
-29 TMQMGTGN
+29 
-37 PQSATYQASL
+37 
-47 GPAATNQQPTQFATQ
+47 AAE
-62 ITPEQ
+62 I
-67 LAAQT
+67 LAVR
-72 QANAA
+72 NA
-77 QNSYTPTQQ
+77 
-86 PAAVIRAGQPSA
+86 
-98 QQNVAQQPDA
+98 
-108 DAIQAQMQQQQ
+108 
-119 QKQQQINNA
+119 
-128 MQERFGE
+128 
-135 RGKPD
+135 
-140 NFIPE
+140 
-145 FESKMKALQDNMKA
+145 
-159 TNSAFF
+159 
-165 TSKGIAE
+165 
-172 GDYPAMRKYMRDNPN
+172 
-187 AEQELDAVLQTDQQQ
+187 
-202 VDALTQQLESNPA
+202 
-215 FQAFQTEAREYQQQL
+215 
-230 ESDGTK
+230 
-236 GRGGDFAAAAS
+236 AAAAS
-247 ALVGIGGPERRITD
+247 SDTTGGGTKDNWNAYDAATGTYSHAGKTGLTQAEYQASVAAAQAAMQDGTETSPGGPSITPSPFD
-261 DPDPVDILQTDPVLE
+261 QF
-276 QPPTT
+276 QPPEFGTG
-281 DSPKVFSPQQDKL
+281 VFDPNRQQTNLDK
-294 DVVNQ
+294 VNQ
-299 ELADLYANK
+299 ELADLYAM
-308 DTDVPGP
+308 D
-315 ELKGEARTK
+315 RTQ
-324 ALYDI
+324 Y
-329 NQSLLTV
+329 
-336 ATSNTYDEKYD
+336 
-347 LVPPYGEVNIA
+347 EV
-358 DSVALLRF
+358 DY
-366 QNGMTVDQA
+366 QP
-375 VTDKMN
+375 VT
-381 ALLES
+381 
-386 ARGTVKLG
+386 
-394 APRDYIPI
+394 
-402 DSSEL
+402 EL
-407 PEGFTVPA
+407 PEGVSEPA
-415 EGVPTEETVEVFH
+415 EGADVTGE
-428 NPITGETFTATTTG
+428 GETFYNPKTGQTYTTPNSG
-442 FGVPANSDWVR
+442 YSVPEGGDWVK
-453 GAPPEGQWD
+453 GTPEGKFNSYD
-462 AISAKTK
+462 VALAAKTK
-469 EQQNASLAAMGE
+469 EQQAASLAAMGE
-481 GQQRL
+481 GQQDL
-486 VSTAIKSPEDLAQA
+486 VSTAIKSPEDLAQEA
-500 ATVAK
+500 AVAK

-512 AEIAEGTGDAG
+512 TEIATSFPRDYKQVGFEEAGFTPPPADAIVTQALETFHNPTTGEEVTVATGGYTAPEGWVKGAAEGQFQAAGPGDAG

-531 TITDGESA
+531 TITDGVKA
-539 ATPEDITASTYDA
+539 KTPDTITAATYDA

-566 VDFNTMIDSV
+566 VDFQTMIDNINV
-576 KGTGPV
+576 ATRGGDPN
-582 KDLYGEISWDAT
+582 LIGAISWDAT
-594 TGKFKTSGTEGGY
+594 AGKFRTAGTEDGY

-613 LMGMPPREYTPEE
+613 IVGMPPKEYTPEE
-626 FSEEFDTPLVTT
+626 FAKEFDTPLVTT
-638 KGVKAADS
+638 EGVKAADG

-675 ADIAAGKRVIGDK
+675 ADIAAGKRVILEGSK

-703 AISEGKAAAAIEAA
+703 AISEGEAAAPIKAA
-717 QTTVGDKEIAKAA
+717 QTTVGTKEIAKAA

-740 EAMTMEGLADD
+740 EAMTMDGLADD

-760 AFTVDD
+760 AFTIDD

-836 LPIAMQDADTFRSM
+836 LPIAVQDADTFRSM

-1040 KAAAFAAMDMT
+1040 KAAAFASMDMA

-1155 DARDEF
+1155 DSRDEF
-1161 NTKNALVLA
+1161 NTKNALVVA

-1182 ADTAAQNDANMQ
+1182 ADTAAQNEANMQ

-1218 SYAWQADNNALDRI
+1218 SYAWQADNNSLDRI
-1232 NNVILED
+1232 NSVILED

-1249 AATIAA
+1249 AATNAA
-1255 SERVARSNM
+1255 SERNARAVM
-1264 WGQIGAAAVKGADLF
+1264 YGQIGGALVKGIDLW
-1279 GLG
+1279 

>member
-1 MALTQE
+1 MDLEAQIAAINAKYAPLLVNAGNE
-7 EQMQQ
+7 EEPGEAKRQVNAQKDAEILAAR
-12 FNDKS
+12 NAAATTTASAKS
-17 KSQVQQYNEQQQ
+17 GSTNVSYVDGVKQATFDTLQNQPSNNSVSKNPADYGSIGNQTFSAEDILKASVGQGTLYSEYDINGDGKIGSQDARLVAEQNNGNNSAPYLMTPEFGTGVFDPNRQQ
-29 TMQMGTGN
+29 TN
-37 PQSATYQASL
+37 
-47 GPAATNQQPTQFATQ
+47 
-62 ITPEQ
+62 
-67 LAAQT
+67 
-72 QANAA
+72 
-77 QNSYTPTQQ
+77 
-86 PAAVIRAGQPSA
+86 
-98 QQNVAQQPDA
+98 
-108 DAIQAQMQQQQ
+108 
-119 QKQQQINNA
+119 
-128 MQERFGE
+128 
-135 RGKPD
+135 
-140 NFIPE
+140 
-145 FESKMKALQDNMKA
+145 
-159 TNSAFF
+159 
-165 TSKGIAE
+165 
-172 GDYPAMRKYMRDNPN
+172 
-187 AEQELDAVLQTDQQQ
+187 LD
-202 VDALTQQLESNPA
+202 
-215 FQAFQTEAREYQQQL
+215 
-230 ESDGTK
+230 K
-236 GRGGDFAAAAS
+236 
-247 ALVGIGGPERRITD
+247 
-261 DPDPVDILQTDPVLE
+261 
-276 QPPTT
+276 
-281 DSPKVFSPQQDKL
+281 
-294 DVVNQ
+294 VNQ
-299 ELADLYANK
+299 ELADLYAM
-308 DTDVPGP
+308 DRTQYDVDYQPVTEQP
-315 ELKGEARTK
+315 KG
-324 ALYDI
+324 
-329 NQSLLTV
+329 V
-336 ATSNTYDEKYD
+336 
-347 LVPPYGEVNIA
+347 
-358 DSVALLRF
+358 
-366 QNGMTVDQA
+366 
-375 VTDKMN
+375 
-381 ALLES
+381 
-386 ARGTVKLG
+386 
-394 APRDYIPI
+394 
-402 DSSEL
+402 SE
-407 PEGFTVPA
+407 PA
-415 EGVPTEETVEVFH
+415 EDAD
-428 NPITGETFTATTTG
+428 ITGEGETFYNPKTGQTYTTPNSG
-442 FGVPANSDWVR
+442 YSVPEGGDWVK
-453 GAPPEGQWD
+453 GTPEGKFNSYD
-462 AISAKTK
+462 VALAAKTS
-469 EQQNASLAAMGE
+469 EQQKASLAAMGE
-481 GQQRL
+481 GQQDL

-505 IDPDTTG
+505 IDPDTAG
-512 AEIAEGTGDAG
+512 AEIPTGGVDFRTMIDNINVATRGGDPNPSGAISWDATAGKFKTAGTEGGYDQTGMPLIGTPAKEYTPEEFSEAFDTPLVIEPTPGDAG

-539 ATPEDITASTYDA
+539 DTPDTITAETYDA
-552 TQSTDR
+552 DKSLTD
-558 VKQALEGG
+558 
-566 VDFNTMIDSV
+566 
-576 KGTGPV
+576 V
-582 KDLYGEISWDAT
+582 KDALSN
-594 TGKFKTSGTEGGY
+594 
-607 DQTGMP
+607 
-613 LMGMPPREYTPEE
+613 
-626 FSEEFDTPLVTT
+626 
-638 KGVKAADS
+638 VKAAEG

-668 TMDPDFD
+668 TMDPNFN
-675 ADIAAGKRVIGDK
+675 ADIAAGKRVIDAK

-703 AISEGKAAAAIEAA
+703 AISEGEAAAPIEAA
-717 QTTVGDKEIAKAA
+717 QTTVGTKEIAKAA
-730 QIAEKDMATA
+730 QIAEEDMATA
-740 EAMTMEGLADD
+740 KAMTMDGLADD

-760 AFTVDD
+760 AFTIDD

-807 AANEAMAT
+807 AANAAMAA
-815 RGLSGSSM
+815 RGLGSSSM
-823 AAAAIVQAAMESA
+823 ASAAVVQAAMESA
-836 LPIAMQDADTFRSM
+836 LPIAVQDADAFRSM

-957 TQVSLAN
+957 TQVTLAN

-991 QVAVLNSAK
+991 QVAVLNSAR

-1040 KAAAFAAMDMT
+1040 KAAAFAAMDMA

-1155 DARDEF
+1155 DSRDEF
-1161 NTKNALVLA
+1161 NTKNALVVA

-1218 SYAWQADNNALDRI
+1218 SYAWQADNNSLDRI

-1264 WGQIGAAAVKGADLF
+1264 WGQIGAAAVKGTDLF
-1279 GLG
+1279 GT

>member
-1 MALTQE
+1 MDLEAQISAINAKYAPLLV
-7 EQMQQ
+7 
-12 FNDKS
+12 NA
-17 KSQVQQYNEQQQ
+17 
-29 TMQMGTGN
+29 GN
-37 PQSATYQASL
+37 QDEPGEAKRIVNAQK
-47 GPAATNQQPTQFATQ
+47 AAE
-62 ITPEQ
+62 I
-67 LAAQT
+67 LAVR
-72 QANAA
+72 NA
-77 QNSYTPTQQ
+77 
-86 PAAVIRAGQPSA
+86 
-98 QQNVAQQPDA
+98 
-108 DAIQAQMQQQQ
+108 
-119 QKQQQINNA
+119 
-128 MQERFGE
+128 
-135 RGKPD
+135 
-140 NFIPE
+140 
-145 FESKMKALQDNMKA
+145 
-159 TNSAFF
+159 
-165 TSKGIAE
+165 
-172 GDYPAMRKYMRDNPN
+172 
-187 AEQELDAVLQTDQQQ
+187 
-202 VDALTQQLESNPA
+202 
-215 FQAFQTEAREYQQQL
+215 
-230 ESDGTK
+230 
-236 GRGGDFAAAAS
+236 AAAAS
-247 ALVGIGGPERRITD
+247 SDTTGGGTNAYDAATGTYSHAGKTGLTQAEYQASVAAAQAAMQDGTGTSPG
-261 DPDPVDILQTDPVLE
+261 E
-276 QPPTT
+276 QPITP
-281 DSPKVFSPQQDKL
+281 SPFDQFQPPEFGTGVFDPNRQQTNLDK
-294 DVVNQ
+294 VNQ
-299 ELADLYANK
+299 ELADLYTM
-308 DTDVPGP
+308 D
-315 ELKGEARTK
+315 RTQ
-324 ALYDI
+324 Y
-329 NQSLLTV
+329 
-336 ATSNTYDEKYD
+336 
-347 LVPPYGEVNIA
+347 EV
-358 DSVALLRF
+358 DY
-366 QNGMTVDQA
+366 QP
-375 VTDKMN
+375 VT
-381 ALLES
+381 
-386 ARGTVKLG
+386 
-394 APRDYIPI
+394 
-402 DSSEL
+402 EL
-407 PEGFTVPA
+407 PKGVSEPA
-415 EGVPTEETVEVFH
+415 EGAD
-428 NPITGETFTATTTG
+428 ITGEGETFYNPKTGQTYTTPNSG
-442 FGVPANSDWVR
+442 YSVPEGGDWVK
-453 GAPPEGQWD
+453 GTPEGKFNSYD
-462 AISAKTK
+462 VALAAKTK
-469 EQQNASLAAMGE
+469 QQQAASLAAMGE
-481 GQQRL
+481 GQQDL
-486 VSTAIKSPEDLAQA
+486 VSTAIKSPEDLAQEA
-500 ATVAK
+500 AVAK
-505 IDPDTTG
+505 IDPDTAG
-512 AEIAEGTGDAG
+512 AEIPTGGVDFQTMIDNINVATRGGDPNLIGAISWDATAGKFRTAGTEGGYDGLGMPQVGMPAKEYTPEEFAKEFDTPLVIAPTPGDAG

-552 TQSTDR
+552 DKSLTD
-558 VKQALEGG
+558 
-566 VDFNTMIDSV
+566 
-576 KGTGPV
+576 V
-582 KDLYGEISWDAT
+582 KDELSD
-594 TGKFKTSGTEGGY
+594 
-607 DQTGMP
+607 
-613 LMGMPPREYTPEE
+613 
-626 FSEEFDTPLVTT
+626 
-638 KGVKAADS
+638 VKAADG

-654 AVGTLSEGAKPVGA
+654 AVGNLSEGAKPVGA

-675 ADIAAGKRVIGDK
+675 ADIAAGKRVILEGSK

-703 AISEGKAAAAIEAA
+703 AISEGEAAAPIKAA
-717 QTTVGDKEIAKAA
+717 QTTVGTKEIAKAA

-740 EAMTMEGLADD
+740 EAMTMDGLADD

-760 AFTVDD
+760 AFTIDD

-836 LPIAMQDADTFRSM
+836 LPIAVQDADTFRSM

-945 RQQALLQDSLNN
+945 RQQAVLQDSLNN

-1101 AAKQFNASSENQTNQ
+1101 ASKQFNASSENQTNQ

-1155 DARDEF
+1155 DSRDEF
-1161 NTKNALVLA
+1161 NTKNALVVA

-1182 ADTAAQNDANMQ
+1182 ADTAAQNEANMQ

-1218 SYAWQADNNALDRI
+1218 SYAWQADNNSLDRI

-1264 WGQIGAAAVKGADLF
+1264 WGQIGAAAVKGTDLF
-1279 GLG
+1279 G

>member
-1 MALTQE
+1 MDLEAQIAAINAKYAPLLAAA
-7 EQMQQ
+7 
-12 FNDKS
+12 
-17 KSQVQQYNEQQQ
+17 QQ
-29 TMQMGTGN
+29 TQDEPGE
-37 PQSATYQASL
+37 A
-47 GPAATNQQPTQFATQ
+47 
-62 ITPEQ
+62 
-67 LAAQT
+67 
-72 QANAA
+72 
-77 QNSYTPTQQ
+77 
-86 PAAVIRAGQPSA
+86 IRQVSA
-98 QQNVAQQPDA
+98 QKAA
-108 DAIQAQMQQQQ
+108 AI
-119 QKQQQINNA
+119 
-128 MQERFGE
+128 
-135 RGKPD
+135 
-140 NFIPE
+140 
-145 FESKMKALQDNMKA
+145 KAAKA
-159 TNSAFF
+159 
-165 TSKGIAE
+165 
-172 GDYPAMRKYMRDNPN
+172 
-187 AEQELDAVLQTDQQQ
+187 
-202 VDALTQQLESNPA
+202 
-215 FQAFQTEAREYQQQL
+215 
-230 ESDGTK
+230 
-236 GRGGDFAAAAS
+236 AAAAS
-247 ALVGIGGPERRITD
+247 SDTTDATTD
-261 DPDPVDILQTDPVLE
+261 DTTEGGDLETSPGE
-276 QPPTT
+276 QPITP
-281 DSPKVFSPQQDKL
+281 SPFDQFQPPEFGTGVFDPNRQQTNLDK
-294 DVVNQ
+294 VNQ
-299 ELADLYANK
+299 ELADLYAM
-308 DTDVPGP
+308 D
-315 ELKGEARTK
+315 RTQ
-324 ALYDI
+324 Y
-329 NQSLLTV
+329 
-336 ATSNTYDEKYD
+336 
-347 LVPPYGEVNIA
+347 EV
-358 DSVALLRF
+358 DY
-366 QNGMTVDQA
+366 QP
-375 VTDKMN
+375 VT
-381 ALLES
+381 
-386 ARGTVKLG
+386 
-394 APRDYIPI
+394 
-402 DSSEL
+402 EL
-407 PEGFTVPA
+407 PEGVSEPA
-415 EGVPTEETVEVFH
+415 EGADVTGE
-428 NPITGETFTATTTG
+428 GETFYNPKTGQTYTTPNG
-442 FGVPANSDWVR
+442 GYSVPEGSDWVK
-453 GAPPEGQWD
+453 GAPEGKFNSYD
-462 AISAKTK
+462 VALAAKTK
-469 EQQNASLAAMGE
+469 EQQAASLAAMGE
-481 GQQRL
+481 GQQEL
-486 VSTAIKSPEDLAQA
+486 VSTAIKSPEDLAQEA
-500 ATVAK
+500 VVAK
-505 IDPDTTG
+505 IDPDTKGT
-512 AEIAEGTGDAG
+512 EIPT
-523 KTTDITAK
+523 
-531 TITDGESA
+531 
-539 ATPEDITASTYDA
+539 
-552 TQSTDR
+552 
-558 VKQALEGG
+558 GG

-576 KGTGPV
+576 KGIGPV

-613 LMGMPPREYTPEE
+613 LIGMPPREYTPEE

-916 QGKNLDNLQQANLAE
+916 QGKNLDNQQQANLAE

-1264 WGQIGAAAVKGADLF
+1264 WGQIGAAVVEGADLF

>member
-1 MALTQE
+1 MDLEAQIAAINAKYAPLLAAA
-7 EQMQQ
+7 
-12 FNDKS
+12 
-17 KSQVQQYNEQQQ
+17 QQ
-29 TMQMGTGN
+29 TQDEPGE
-37 PQSATYQASL
+37 A
-47 GPAATNQQPTQFATQ
+47 
-62 ITPEQ
+62 
-67 LAAQT
+67 
-72 QANAA
+72 
-77 QNSYTPTQQ
+77 
-86 PAAVIRAGQPSA
+86 IRQVSA
-98 QQNVAQQPDA
+98 QKAA
-108 DAIQAQMQQQQ
+108 AI
-119 QKQQQINNA
+119 
-128 MQERFGE
+128 
-135 RGKPD
+135 
-140 NFIPE
+140 
-145 FESKMKALQDNMKA
+145 KAAKA
-159 TNSAFF
+159 
-165 TSKGIAE
+165 
-172 GDYPAMRKYMRDNPN
+172 
-187 AEQELDAVLQTDQQQ
+187 
-202 VDALTQQLESNPA
+202 
-215 FQAFQTEAREYQQQL
+215 
-230 ESDGTK
+230 
-236 GRGGDFAAAAS
+236 AAAAS
-247 ALVGIGGPERRITD
+247 SDTTDATTD
-261 DPDPVDILQTDPVLE
+261 DTTEGGDLETSPGE
-276 QPPTT
+276 QPITP
-281 DSPKVFSPQQDKL
+281 SPFDQFQPPEFGTGVFDPNRQQTNLDK
-294 DVVNQ
+294 VNQ
-299 ELADLYANK
+299 ELADLYAM
-308 DTDVPGP
+308 D
-315 ELKGEARTK
+315 RTQ
-324 ALYDI
+324 Y
-329 NQSLLTV
+329 
-336 ATSNTYDEKYD
+336 
-347 LVPPYGEVNIA
+347 EV
-358 DSVALLRF
+358 DY
-366 QNGMTVDQA
+366 QP
-375 VTDKMN
+375 VT
-381 ALLES
+381 
-386 ARGTVKLG
+386 
-394 APRDYIPI
+394 
-402 DSSEL
+402 EL
-407 PEGFTVPA
+407 PEGVSEPA
-415 EGVPTEETVEVFH
+415 EGADVTGE
-428 NPITGETFTATTTG
+428 GETFYNPKTGQTYTTPNG
-442 FGVPANSDWVR
+442 GYSVPEGSDWVK
-453 GAPPEGQWD
+453 GAPEGKFNSYD
-462 AISAKTK
+462 VALAAKTK
-469 EQQNASLAAMGE
+469 EQQAASLAAMGE
-481 GQQRL
+481 GQQEL
-486 VSTAIKSPEDLAQA
+486 VSTAIKSPEDLAQEA
-500 ATVAK
+500 VVAK
-505 IDPDTTG
+505 IDPDTKGT
-512 AEIAEGTGDAG
+512 EIPT
-523 KTTDITAK
+523 
-531 TITDGESA
+531 
-539 ATPEDITASTYDA
+539 
-552 TQSTDR
+552 
-558 VKQALEGG
+558 GG

-576 KGTGPV
+576 KGIGPV

-613 LMGMPPREYTPEE
+613 LIGMPPREYTPEE

-1161 NTKNALVLA
+1161 NTKNALVVA

-1218 SYAWQADNNALDRI
+1218 SYAWQADNNSLDRI
-1232 NNVILED
+1232 NSVIIQD
-1239 MRLDTATSNN
+1239 MVSNTATSNAAAAA
-1249 AATIAA
+1249 AATERAA
-1255 SERVARSNM
+1255 RANM
-1264 WGQIGAAAVKGADLF
+1264 YGQIGGALVKGTNIF
-1279 GLG
+1279 GT